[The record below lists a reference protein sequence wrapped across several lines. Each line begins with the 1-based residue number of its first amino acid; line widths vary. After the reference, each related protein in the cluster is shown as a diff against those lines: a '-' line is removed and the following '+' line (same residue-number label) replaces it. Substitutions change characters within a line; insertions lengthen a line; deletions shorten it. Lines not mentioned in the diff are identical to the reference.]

1 MPDFTGTV
9 DGGVER
15 DFNLD
20 PPRRA
25 MNVDPLIGVELC
37 RAGERGGPSAK
48 IQRGRCQ
55 AVCAQLLVELHNAG
69 NPLWFRSKDK
79 AREGNRVT
87 ANIHQSAAS
96 DVALIAD
103 VARVVVEVGEERLD
117 RAQVAN
123 CSFLY
128 QFFRQLPL
136 RMMAVHEGFHHLDFR
151 MSSRAVEQLLAFGRR
166 EPDRFL
172 A

>member
-1 MPDFTGTV
+1 MLSSTASMTFIFAMASGSRVGTGDELRIALRKQIALDRILAANFQFDLFDVCPCLMPDFTGTV

-55 AVCAQLLVELHNAG
+55 AVSAQLLVELYNAG

-103 VARVVVEVGEERLD
+103 DG
-117 RAQVAN
+117 
-123 CSFLY
+123 
-128 QFFRQLPL
+128 
-136 RMMAVHEGFHHLDFR
+136 GT
-151 MSSRAVEQLLAFGRR
+151 
-166 EPDRFL
+166 
-172 A
+172 